1 MATLQVIDQF
11 AVGEPALFTK
21 FKAARL
27 QKAWDILAENAGS
40 PTAPRKAW
48 AVKVFTDYDADAKLE
63 YRWFLSHANVQSTG
77 QNITDANCITAVG
90 SFIDAW
96 APVVP

>member
-1 MATLQVIDQF
+1 MATLEAIDKF
-11 AVGEPALFTK
+11 AVGQPALFTK

-27 QKAWDILAENAGS
+27 QKTWDILAENSGS

-48 AVKVFTDYDADAKLE
+48 AVKIFTDYDKDAEKE
-63 YRWFLSHANVQSTG
+63 YRWFLSHANVQSAGT
-77 QNITDANCITAVG
+77 NITDANCIAAVG

-96 APVVP
+96 SA